1 MIPRRLKSLILP
13 MFLLSGT
20 SHGAIDF
27 KTQIYP
33 ILEAHCFK
41 CHGEKKQKGD
51 LRLDTLST
59 DFLNDRAA
67 AETWHDIRDVL
78 NLGEMPPEDEESLSF
93 DELQFLTGWITK
105 KIDCVIEA
113 KKRTEGRVVLRRLNR
128 NEYQNTMRDLLD
140 FEMDYVRDWPKPS
153 SPAPNLKPSNKNSKK
168 P

>member
-1 MIPRRLKSLILP
+1 MKDGLSLLGIRGSSSLMIPRRLKSLILP
-13 MFLLSGT
+13 MFLLPGT

-27 KTQIYP
+27 KTQVYP

-78 NLGEMPPEDEESLSF
+78 NLGEMPRR
-93 DELQFLTGWITK
+93 TK
-105 KIDCVIEA
+105 
-113 KKRTEGRVVLRRLNR
+113 NH
-128 NEYQNTMRDLLD
+128 
-140 FEMDYVRDWPKPS
+140 
-153 SPAPNLKPSNKNSKK
+153 
-168 P
+168 